1 MDAATVVAV
10 GTFLVSGL
18 WMLFQARN
26 LRDAAARA
34 TEAMKGEASRFER
47 SIAFEREKFQAES
60 QRWREE
66 KRDAKRAEVAAHV
79 LLTIQKF
86 LMAMDSIGS
95 AWSTGTDHESKV
107 GPTAEGERVRN
118 DATRKRFTDRWKGA
132 QPTFDSFNEAWDLSN
147 VYLPSEVS
155 ALCDELWK
163 FRAHVWANQAS
174 WLAHLGQ
181 YMVGDRA
188 FAEGVGK
195 KVHDRADEL
204 RKRALA
210 MLRPHA
216 QLHHDPNEQPVA
228 TAPARVRVEVP
239 EVDMSPEAEPLPGV
253 ATVDIADESTQRA
266 ASERSRR
273 DRTP

>member
-1 MDAATVVAV
+1 MDAATIVSV

-47 SIAFEREKFQAES
+47 TIAFEREKFQAES
-60 QRWREE
+60 HRWREE
-66 KRDAKRAEVAAHV
+66 KRDAKRAEVAADV
-79 LLTIQKF
+79 LLRIQKF
-86 LMAMDSIGS
+86 LMAMDTIGS
-95 AWSTGTDHESKV
+95 AQSTRVDDESNT
-107 GPTAEGERVRN
+107 GPAVVGERARN
-118 DATRKRFTDRWKGA
+118 DATRKRFAGRWEGA
-132 QPTFDSFNEAWDLSN
+132 QATFDSFSDAWDLSN

-163 FRAHVWANQAS
+163 FRAHVWANQGS

-181 YMVGDRA
+181 HMVGDRA
-188 FAEGVGK
+188 FAEGVGS

-216 QLHHDPNEQPVA
+216 QLHHDPNEKPVA
-228 TAPARVRVEVP
+228 TAPVRGREEVP
-239 EVDMSPEAEPLPGV
+239 EVDMSPGAEPLPGV
-253 ATVDIADESTQRA
+253 ASVDIAEETSQSA
-266 ASERSRR
+266 RR
-273 DRTP
+273 P